1 MLDYFYFG
9 GKMLLLFVWL
19 PFIHCKKKK
28 NALVRQSCVQQ
39 RMMGSL
45 FHKQGINV
53 HLAKK
58 MIDDRSRDYMNARRV
73 AKVRLSPKVYNA
85 WKLMMKYLHLL

>member
-1 MLDYFYFG
+1 
-9 GKMLLLFVWL
+9 
-19 PFIHCKKKK
+19 
-28 NALVRQSCVQQ
+28 
-39 RMMGSL
+39 MMGSL